1 MLRLVLLIAV
11 LALFVD
17 AFFYSGG
24 YTQSVYRQVLIAADH
39 LVALI
44 AGAVDT
50 GPDRDSSTPT
60 MQLQQAVETAR
71 TTALF

>member
-1 MLRLVLLIAV
+1 MSRLILLIAV

-39 LVALI
+39 LVAFI
-44 AGAVDT
+44 GDAVDT
-50 GPDRDSSTPT
+50 GPDRDSSTRT
-60 MQLQQAVETAR
+60 IQLQQAVETAR
-71 TTALF
+71 TTALL